1 MWKDL
6 TLKEKA
12 EIMRMSVAN
21 GVTDIND
28 IQQLY
33 DSSVGH
39 KFDDA
44 GRIITLADLPIEYVQ
59 KYGHINVVTPKG
71 VRMPLSQAYRDYNQT
86 PINANDVPGLTD
98 YLIKQDQPDISEQ
111 AHIDK
116 VAADRKVHQLGEE
129 RDKALIGLAAA
140 ITGGGALASGLA
152 LAPVATIGSTIG
164 GIAGEKLFNTGYEKL
179 TGSNW
184 GQDVEKWTN
193 GYIPASVGE
202 YLNPGTLIGGI
213 VGTKLPIP
221 KWKNLESNGILSDWL
236 NIKNWK
242 LNSSPIITEEN
253 AAAVP
258 DKMWDRAYFQA
269 IKDENL
275 PEVQR
280 LRDLHFK
287 AKSNT
292 QILNDRG
299 EPQIIYH
306 GSSSKFN
313 EYDPAKFGSATDSG
327 WYGKG
332 LYGSSS
338 KNIAED
344 YADPYLYKFYVNS
357 QNPYKIGFWNEEF
370 TPYALNDYSQ
380 SSRRTHL
387 AEFFNRTPDDLQR
400 KLLKRWYHDDFFLDR
415 ALADMQRHD
424 SVVKSMIGDPLKP
437 KKIRAKYAEIVVP
450 KPEQLKLA
458 DAITYDDTGNV
469 IPLSKRDNFN
479 IKDIRY
485 SLLLPFL
492 GMGAI
497 ASTNKFGGH
506 IFKGGGPAWSY
517 NPASMIEHFEGF
529 RESPYRDGTAWSVGY
544 GQYKNGYGAN
554 LDWDALLSGK
564 KKLTR
569 SEAHQ
574 QVLRTVADLKKKLKN
589 TLGEK
594 LYNSL
599 TPGQLMGY
607 LDTGYQRP
615 ASMISAAKV
624 HKSKGAAAAASVLG
638 VNGFADRNAARRAAF
653 TGNWDNYTERGNKEY
668 TPNKSTVE
676 DYSRQILNTYEAPAF
691 QPITLNS
698 ANVSSPWLDYI
709 SKIGQQRPVSFNTPI
724 GTPSTT
730 SGSIITEPISFNLP
744 SYVSST
750 RPEVMENVAQLPQYQ
765 SILNSNLFTDPYLLF
780 KNS

>member
-6 TLKEKA
+6 TLQEKA
-12 EIMRMSVAN
+12 EIMKMSVAN

-33 DSSVGH
+33 DGSVGH
-39 KFDDA
+39 RFDDA
-44 GRIITLADLPIEYVQ
+44 GRIITLADLPREYVQ

-71 VRMPLSQAYRDYNQT
+71 VRMSLSQAYRDYNQT
-86 PINANDVPGLTD
+86 PININDVPDLTD

-116 VAADRKVHQLGEE
+116 VAADRFVHQLGEE
-129 RDKALIGLAAA
+129 RDKALIGLAAS

-152 LAPVATIGSTIG
+152 LAPVATISSTIG
-164 GIAGEKLFNTGYEKL
+164 GIAGEKLFNTGYKKF
-179 TGSNW
+179 TGNNW
-184 GQDVEKWTN
+184 GQDIETWTN
-193 GYIPASVGE
+193 GYIPAEYGE

-242 LNSSPIITEEN
+242 LNSSPIITAEN
-253 AAAVP
+253 AATVP

-287 AKSNT
+287 VKSNT

-313 EYDPAKFGSATDSG
+313 KYDPSKFGSATDNG

-424 SVVKSMIGDPLKP
+424 SVVQSMMGDPLKP

-458 DAITYDDTGNV
+458 DAITYDDTGRI
-469 IPLSKRDNFN
+469 IPISKRDNFTK
-479 IKDIRY
+479 KDFRY

-497 ASTNKFGGH
+497 ASTNKFGGNLY
-506 IFKGGGPAWSY
+506 KGGGNKQQLGIIDSILTRHGVNYTKTSGYRGPNSKVGKLGSKSAHARTLSDGSSAAIDIVPGPGSSWDKLYAQMSSPEVRADLAKYGLDILDETSASTMKKTRATGKHFHVGKGIKGQQGKGVFVNQNNSTISAYHKMYGKPDLSISNDVLY
-517 NPASMIEHFEGF
+517 NPAQELKWTNIT
-529 RESPYRDGTAWSVGY
+529 PTI
-544 GQYKNGYGAN
+544 
-554 LDWDALLSGK
+554 
-564 KKLTR
+564 
-569 SEAHQ
+569 Q
-574 QVLRTVADLKKKLKN
+574 QTPW
-589 TLGEK
+589 
-594 LYNSL
+594 YN
-599 TPGQLMGY
+599 
-607 LDTGYQRP
+607 
-615 ASMISAAKV
+615 
-624 HKSKGAAAAASVLG
+624 
-638 VNGFADRNAARRAAF
+638 
-653 TGNWDNYTERGNKEY
+653 
-668 TPNKSTVE
+668 
-676 DYSRQILNTYEAPAF
+676 
-691 QPITLNS
+691 
-698 ANVSSPWLDYI
+698 NV
-709 SKIGQQRPVSFNTPI
+709 
-724 GTPSTT
+724 
-730 SGSIITEPISFNLP
+730 
-744 SYVSST
+744 
-750 RPEVMENVAQLPQYQ
+750 
-765 SILNSNLFTDPYLLF
+765 NSNLVTNDFTPQVKPITPAPIEERFPIEDLPDIAPLLSSILPDQRMPSYQQVTVPTYQSPIINFDEPYLLF
-780 KNS
+780 GK